1 MTDEK
6 NANQTNEKK
15 TKERKK
21 AIRGIAAFS
30 LLISLFDRLGDII
43 YNAVINGF
51 FGRIF
56 TSYTKFRERIA
67 NGFLGHIFAKNGKFK
82 RFFRNIRK
90 FLAKNLD
97 SSFSMSFASSAINKL
112 CSLPLQYYGNF
123 GLFFGVY
130 TIVVYCIRRFIPD
143 MSMPSSIDLYIGI
156 LSVVMS
162 FPMLF
167 SRISLAYSIR
177 NSVLGRAIF
186 KHTFGFSDE
195 SFESKKASSHGKGN
209 LMLFFGLLAGL
220 STFFISPLFIILFIL
235 AAIILTLIATMP
247 EIGVL
252 LTIAV
257 LPFLSFFKLPSV
269 ILVSLVLI
277 TTFFYLI
284 KLIRGKRIFK
294 LEIADIAVL
303 LFGFLIILSS
313 AFSAG
318 GTFSFIEASL
328 STLLMLGYFLTVNLM
343 RTEKWIMRCVLTLIS
358 SASIVAI
365 IGVFEFIFGANSD
378 KWLDQ
383 SFSSLIKTRV
393 VSLFENPNILAI
405 FLVMIFPFIIA
416 TRIISTQ
423 KNEKFLTSILLLL
436 FVATIIF
443 TWSRAAWIATIVA
456 VVVFALLANRKSF
469 RLFGVIALT
478 IPIIPIVLPTSI
490 LERFL
495 SITNLTDSS
504 IAYRI
509 YTWKGSV
516 NAIKDHFLG
525 GIGYGDYAFS
535 VVYPSYSYAGI
546 ESAPHT
552 HNLTLQIIL
561 GMGLIGFIVFCF
573 VIFLN
578 CQKCFEYIKNST
590 NSNSKI
596 YVIASVTAIIAALI
610 MGIFDYIWY
619 NQRIFYLF
627 WVILAIGCAFVR
639 VGDYEKTRCS
649 EIEPY

>member
-195 SFESKKASSHGKGN
+195 SFESKKASSHGK
-209 LMLFFGLLAGL
+209 A
-220 STFFISPLFIILFIL
+220 
-235 AAIILTLIATMP
+235 
-247 EIGVL
+247 
-252 LTIAV
+252 
-257 LPFLSFFKLPSV
+257 
-269 ILVSLVLI
+269 
-277 TTFFYLI
+277 
-284 KLIRGKRIFK
+284 GKR
-294 LEIADIAVL
+294 
-303 LFGFLIILSS
+303 
-313 AFSAG
+313 
-318 GTFSFIEASL
+318 
-328 STLLMLGYFLTVNLM
+328 
-343 RTEKWIMRCVLTLIS
+343 
-358 SASIVAI
+358 
-365 IGVFEFIFGANSD
+365 
-378 KWLDQ
+378 
-383 SFSSLIKTRV
+383 
-393 VSLFENPNILAI
+393 
-405 FLVMIFPFIIA
+405 
-416 TRIISTQ
+416 
-423 KNEKFLTSILLLL
+423 
-436 FVATIIF
+436 
-443 TWSRAAWIATIVA
+443 
-456 VVVFALLANRKSF
+456 
-469 RLFGVIALT
+469 
-478 IPIIPIVLPTSI
+478 
-490 LERFL
+490 
-495 SITNLTDSS
+495 
-504 IAYRI
+504 
-509 YTWKGSV
+509 
-516 NAIKDHFLG
+516 
-525 GIGYGDYAFS
+525 
-535 VVYPSYSYAGI
+535 
-546 ESAPHT
+546 
-552 HNLTLQIIL
+552 
-561 GMGLIGFIVFCF
+561 
-573 VIFLN
+573 
-578 CQKCFEYIKNST
+578 
-590 NSNSKI
+590 
-596 YVIASVTAIIAALI
+596 
-610 MGIFDYIWY
+610 
-619 NQRIFYLF
+619 
-627 WVILAIGCAFVR
+627 
-639 VGDYEKTRCS
+639 
-649 EIEPY
+649 